1 MHIKLSRR
9 TLHWVGIGLGA
20 VIALTALYLLGNYL
34 TPRDAAGRPLI
45 YSPSVRSA
53 ERYRRHCLH
62 WLDELATMD
71 ARIEGLLQSDE
82 ITDPASLYELSQEA
96 ERLVKEASSL
106 AQDAAFTPAP
116 PALVGLKHLAQEAT
130 AAYVEAAQAAAI
142 WVGTPEEEQLHYT
155 QDKLEIA
162 REREEALKSSRWLQ
176 GSETNGTNTR

>member
-9 TLHWVGIGLGA
+9 TLRWVGIGLGA
-20 VIALTALYLLGNYL
+20 VIILIAFYVLGDDLTLRN
-34 TPRDAAGRPLI
+34 AAGRPLI

-53 ERYRRHCLH
+53 ERYRRHCLR

-82 ITDPASLYELSQEA
+82 ITDPASLYDLSQEA

-116 PALVGLKHLAQEAT
+116 PRPGRAETSGPGGDRGLRRGRPGRRDLGGHPGGGAVTLYSRQVGDST
-130 AAYVEAAQAAAI
+130 
-142 WVGTPEEEQLHYT
+142 
-155 QDKLEIA
+155 
-162 REREEALKSSRWLQ
+162 
-176 GSETNGTNTR
+176 